1 MQHKIVT
8 FFQTLFLGSLLFGT
22 GIRIPIY
29 QGAYIY
35 PHDCTLLLY
44 YLSYIFVY
52 GKNISFNQ
60 TIVKPMCLF
69 LGIASLSLLI
79 NIFRF
84 PVVEG
89 ITGAM
94 YLLRILFYGFLF
106 IIVSNDKKAIEWM
119 KKLYVVGIV
128 FAFIGFIQFLWYP
141 NLRNLE
147 YIGWDPHYYRLF
159 STLFDPNLAGIFL
172 GLTFLTGWMF
182 ITKNNRIWMALIQG
196 IILMAIILTISRSA
210 LLSVFG
216 ASVFIILYK
225 KAWNYILMLC
235 LSVTVIFLLPVPNKS
250 ITPLFRQETGLARLN
265 NWSESVNLISAR
277 PVFGQGFNLLR
288 SIFEPNYSQI
298 GTSLS
303 HAGAGVDNSF
313 LFVLLTTGI
322 VGGIAFLYLIYYLWI
337 LGVRLLQQRKNN
349 QFGIVYASSL
359 FAVSIHSLFNNS
371 LFYPWIFLWLMILLG
386 TGEVMAKKEK
396 I

>member
-1 MQHKIVT
+1 
-8 FFQTLFLGSLLFGT
+8 
-22 GIRIPIY
+22 
-29 QGAYIY
+29 
-35 PHDCTLLLY
+35 
-44 YLSYIFVY
+44 
-52 GKNISFNQ
+52 
-60 TIVKPMCLF
+60 
-69 LGIASLSLLI
+69 
-79 NIFRF
+79 
-84 PVVEG
+84 
-89 ITGAM
+89 
-94 YLLRILFYGFLF
+94 
-106 IIVSNDKKAIEWM
+106 
-119 KKLYVVGIV
+119 
-128 FAFIGFIQFLWYP
+128 
-141 NLRNLE
+141 
-147 YIGWDPHYYRLF
+147 
-159 STLFDPNLAGIFL
+159 
-172 GLTFLTGWMF
+172 
-182 ITKNNRIWMALIQG
+182 MALIQG